1 MSEGKMAKRQY
12 EVEFKIDAA
21 KLVEDQGYTVGEAAS
36 RLGIP
41 KANLTRWLRQYR
53 QGKLLP
59 GHRRAQPTEAEAEL
73 RHLKQENKR
82 LEQEVAILKKA
93 SAYFAR
99 QMT

>member
-1 MSEGKMAKRQY
+1 MSKQKREY
-12 EVEFKIDAA
+12 TVEFKIDAV
-21 KLVEDQGYTVGEAAS
+21 KLVEDQGYTVKGTSE

-41 KANLTRWLRQYR
+41 ISNLTRWLSQYR
-53 QGKLLP
+53 KGKLKP
-59 GHRRAQPTEAEAEL
+59 GYHQAQPTAEEARVRQLESEV
-73 RHLKQENKR
+73 KR